1 MVAYRQRSTSYNYL
15 TAIVLGSGGFY
26 FGYYIACFNP
36 MFEPLM
42 YGVYGYDKVKD
53 KSLMDTYN
61 GLLNMLFAIG
71 AMIGVLFTGGIADKI
86 GRRPIL
92 YAGEVIALLCMLLY
106 FPININCLMVARV
119 ISGLVAGINSSI
131 FSVMMA
137 EMLPNAVCGFGNGF
151 SYLSLTLAILLSYS
165 TQNIFSYDTLA
176 SDWRY
181 FMLWP
186 AVISVGRLL
195 LFPIFVRSDTPKY
208 LFINSKQDEEISE
221 PRIRNAF
228 SLVYIAD
235 DVAAV
240 TTDAINQYK
249 KELSQG
255 QITLGMLFGP
265 KFRKR
270 LISGCFVTFAQ
281 QASGINF
288 LIFYSNNLFSDLN
301 ANVKVMTLIVGL
313 NNFIGSILVI
323 LLIGS
328 MGRKFNLVV
337 GPIAQGI
344 AMFILYI
351 GNEAQEL
358 WILAVATCLYMIMFA
373 IGLGGTLTAY
383 VGEILPPIG
392 VGVAFAVQWIMTALI
407 GQFVPNLVSLLSAP
421 RLVLVFG
428 VMCILLAFGLDYL
441 TIETK
446 DKSEAAIA
454 EEFENG
460 TYKFMNLRPK
470 SKNQDR
476 EGQGEKHIIN
486 QDPYTSIS

>member
-1 MVAYRQRSTSYNYL
+1 MTTSRQRSVWYNYM
-15 TAIVLGSGGFY
+15 TAGVLGSGGFY

-36 MFEPLM
+36 MFEPIM
-42 YGVYGYDKVKD
+42 YGVHKFDRVLDKP
-53 KSLMDTYN
+53 LMQTYN
-61 GLLNMLFAIG
+61 GLLNMLFALG
-71 AMIGVLFTGGIADKI
+71 AMVGVLGTGVIADKV

-106 FPININCLMVARV
+106 APANIACLMLARIV
-119 ISGLVAGINSSI
+119 SGFVAGINSSI

-137 EMLPNAVCGFGNGF
+137 EMLPNSVCGFGNAF
-151 SYLSLTLAILLSYS
+151 SYLNITLAILLSYS
-165 TQNIFSYDTLA
+165 TQNIFSYDTLV

-186 AVISVGRLL
+186 AVISIARLA
-195 LFPIFVRSDTPKY
+195 LFPFFVRTDTPKF
-208 LFINSKQDEEISE
+208 LFITSKQDEEIAE
-221 PRIRNAF
+221 PRIRNALG
-228 SLVYIAD
+228 LVYVGD
-235 DVAAV
+235 DIPAAV
-240 TTDAINQYK
+240 NDAISQYK

-255 QITLGMLFGP
+255 QITLKMLMGP

-288 LIFYSNNLFSDLN
+288 LIFYSNNLFSDFN
-301 ANVKVMTLIVGL
+301 ANVKLMTLIVGL
-313 NNFIGSILVI
+313 NNFFGSILVI

-337 GPIAQGI
+337 GPIMQGI

-351 GNEAQEL
+351 GNEAQQL
-358 WILAVATCLYMIMFA
+358 WILVVAVCLYMITFA

-383 VGEILPPIG
+383 VGEILPPLG
-392 VGVAFAVQWIMTALI
+392 VGVSFAVQWIMTALV
-407 GQFVPNLVSLLSAP
+407 GQFVPNLVSLLTAP
-421 RLVLVFG
+421 KLVLLFG
-428 VMCILLAFGLDYL
+428 IACIFLALGLDYL

-446 DKSEAAIA
+446 DKTEAAIA
-454 EEFENG
+454 EEFEHRV
-460 TYKFMNLRPK
+460 YRFMDFSSKKSTHNADELTPK
-470 SKNQDR
+470 RD
-476 EGQGEKHIIN
+476 GN